1 MLRRAPKRRRPPL
14 DVDVNWCFPVRGW
27 IVQAE
32 RAQSVAS
39 VVDDAKRWVPKGRE
53 SREALARVLA
63 RLQELASKR
72 ELWADADFPAPE
84 GDELQARYL
93 IQEDPG
99 RSYALYLNVM
109 RPGKKIVPH
118 NHTTWAC
125 IAAVAGT
132 EENRVYRRTDAGAV
146 PGPSRLEQVDTVMVE
161 PGRGIALMPED
172 IHAVLI
178 PPGQTIRHL
187 HFYGRALET
196 LDRRVC
202 YDLESGTCSI
212 MGIGVQTRR

>member
-1 MLRRAPKRRRPPL
+1 MQAQQRRETVAQAMDDVKRL
-14 DVDVNWCFPVRGW
+14 
-27 IVQAE
+27 
-32 RAQSVAS
+32 
-39 VVDDAKRWVPKGRE
+39 VPKGSE

-63 RLQELASKR
+63 RLQQLASKR
-72 ELWADADFPAPE
+72 ELWGDEDFPAPE
-84 GDELQARYL
+84 GGELQARYL
-93 IQEDPG
+93 IREDPD

-125 IAAVAGT
+125 IAAVTGT
-132 EENRVYRRTDAGAV
+132 EENRVYRRTDSGGA
-146 PGPSRLEQVDTVMVE
+146 PGPANLKQVDTVMVE

-187 HFYGRALET
+187 HLYGRALET
-196 LDRRVC
+196 LDTRVG
-202 YDLESGTCSI
+202 YDLENGTCAI
-212 MGIGVQTRR
+212 MGIGVQTRRSSAR

>member
-1 MLRRAPKRRRPPL
+1 MQAQQRRETVAQAMDDVKRL
-14 DVDVNWCFPVRGW
+14 
-27 IVQAE
+27 
-32 RAQSVAS
+32 
-39 VVDDAKRWVPKGRE
+39 VPKGGE

-63 RLQELASKR
+63 RLQQLASKR
-72 ELWADADFPAPE
+72 ELWGDEDFPAPE
-84 GDELQARYL
+84 GGELQARYL
-93 IQEDPG
+93 IQEDPD

-125 IAAVAGT
+125 IAAVTGT
-132 EENRVYRRTDAGAV
+132 EENRVYRRTDSAGV
-146 PGPSRLEQVDTVMVE
+146 PGPAKLEQIDTVMVE

-187 HFYGRALET
+187 HLYGRALET
-196 LDRRVC
+196 LDTRVG
-202 YDLESGTCSI
+202 YDLENGTCAI